1 MTEKPTPH
9 VLTRWIV
16 QGRPTPFAGGENE
29 RVWKAA
35 LAAVIPPVDPALRP
49 AGIRA
54 HFAVVPRHE
63 TPDLDNLMEP
73 LLSVL
78 VGTRGWFDGR
88 RPNIEWFTATKQ
100 PSTSPGVMLE
110 LVTGTPVM
118 PWPQALASFSYSGDL
133 PISGTDPVLSG
144 WIHSAGLQ
152 YIPGPDELAV
162 HVAFHR
168 AALNLGDIATGA
180 VKSTLDALWP
190 LLGGSPG
197 VPHDH
202 RICELTVMR
211 NPVEPPSDGVDVV
224 ILRVGATR

>member
-1 MTEKPTPH
+1 MTEKPTPRA
-9 VLTRWIV
+9 LTRWIV
-16 QGRPTPFAGGENE
+16 EGRPTPFAGGENE
-29 RVWKAA
+29 RLWKAT
-35 LAAVIPPVDPALRP
+35 LAAAIPPVDPLVRP
-49 AGIRA
+49 TGIRA

-100 PSTSPGVMLE
+100 PSASPGVMIE
-110 LVTGTPVM
+110 LATGAPPM
-118 PWPQALASFSYSGDL
+118 PWPRALASFTYSGDL
-133 PISGTDPVLSG
+133 PISATDAVLSG
-144 WIHSAGLQ
+144 WIESARRQ
-152 YIPGPDELAV
+152 HIPEPVELAV

-168 AALNLGDIATGA
+168 ATLNLGDIATGA

-190 LLGGSPG
+190 LLGGNPG
-197 VPHDH
+197 APHDH
-202 RICELTVMR
+202 RICQLTVMR

-224 ILRVGATR
+224 ISPVGAES